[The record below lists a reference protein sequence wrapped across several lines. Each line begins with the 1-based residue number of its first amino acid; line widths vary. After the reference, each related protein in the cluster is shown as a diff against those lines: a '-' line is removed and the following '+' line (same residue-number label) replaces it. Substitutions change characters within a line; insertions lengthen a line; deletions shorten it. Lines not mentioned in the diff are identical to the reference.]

1 MVRHWWQV
9 RREDPSWHWRLC
21 INAVGL
27 ALTFSILVTLVGMK
41 FSSGGWVTVVMT
53 GALVAIAFA
62 VRRHY
67 DGVREQLANLNI
79 IVEAA
84 NLPPPAGSRE
94 FAPKSNRTAVMLVN
108 NFNGLGL
115 HTLLGAV
122 RLFGGGFRRMV
133 FVQIGILDAGNF
145 KGADEI
151 ERLRAHVKR
160 EGERYVQFVQQRG
173 GDAMSI
179 TAVGHEVLDE
189 LSKLVPDLVANN
201 ENVIFFAGQLVFERE
216 TFMTRWLHNYTAF
229 SLQRWLFLRGLPC
242 AIVPIRVQDKALLS
256 DPAPAM

>member
-1 MVRHWWQV
+1 
-9 RREDPSWHWRLC
+9 
-21 INAVGL
+21 VGFG
-27 ALTFSILVTLVGMK
+27 LTFSILVTLAGVK
-41 FSSGGWVTVVMT
+41 FFSGGWVTLVT
-53 GALVAIAFA
+53 TTALVAAAIA

-67 DGVREQLANLNI
+67 DGVRQQLANLDV

-84 NLPPPAGSRE
+84 GLPPPAGSRE

-133 FVQIGILDAGNF
+133 FVQVGILDAGNF
-145 KGADEI
+145 KGVDEI
-151 ERLRAHVKR
+151 ERLREHIKH
-160 EGERYVQFVQQRG
+160 EGERYVRFVQMRG
-173 GDAMSI
+173 GEAESV

-189 LSKLVPDLVANN
+189 LSKLVPNLMEHH

-242 AIVPIRVQDKALLS
+242 AIVPIRVQDQTSLS
-256 DPAPAM
+256 AAGFIG